1 VLRLLAGCAV
11 AALTG
16 GAGADLLAEDLR
28 LPSGPYKYVIV
39 DQDLREVLAEFGR
52 NLNIAVRVSEEV
64 QGRVRGPLPPLSAD
78 EFLAR
83 LCDTYAIVR
92 FYDGGVLHVSAA
104 TELRTELLDLG
115 GARPD
120 DASRKLTE
128 IGATDPRL
136 HWSVATDAGMVS
148 ATGSPPYLARVKEM
162 LTVLARARTRRAG
175 EIVDD
180 GRVRVFRGRP

>member
-1 VLRLLAGCAV
+1 VGCAV
-11 AALTG
+11 AALIG
-16 GAGADLLAEDLR
+16 GGGADLRAEDLQ

-52 NLNIAVRVSEEV
+52 NLNIVVRVSEEV

-78 EFLAR
+78 EFLTR

-104 TELRTELLDLG
+104 TELRTELMDLG

-128 IGATDPRL
+128 IGTTDPRL
-136 HWSVATDAGMVS
+136 HWNVATDAGMVS